1 MMHVMKHKTIS
12 LAAAAALA
20 LGSAS
25 AAHAEIGFKAGA
37 WDLSFSGNV
46 NGFATWNTCDTKAV
60 AVNGGLAC
68 NRPGP
73 DSSKEQA
80 IESGL
85 LPSALVFSAK
95 SRQMGLDI
103 GVTIGFYPGITSS
116 STDTGKSGIGRSNI
130 DARQNF
136 LTFGDKSWG
145 TVKVGRDIGLFASDA
160 ILSDMTLLGVGS
172 GGAFLG
178 GNTTLGRIGVGYIY
192 TDWIPQI
199 SYSSP
204 KYGGFQYSA
213 GLFQGMDVFSF
224 SGLASSAT
232 LTQHEQPGLQAKGSY
247 EWTGTVAGKAWV
259 SALSQKV
266 KARAGDATPPPV
278 GGTPIPAGLS
288 VSGQAFDLGGK
299 VNVAD
304 FEGVLYAYSG
314 DGIGTTAIGFDA
326 AAFANGA
333 LEKRK
338 SKGGYAQGT
347 YKIGK
352 FKPGLSYGE
361 SRLDLANNETVATN
375 GTLVKSNKSAVVGLY
390 YSLTQSLNLVGEY
403 IKTTAKNQAG
413 GENKDSVIALGA
425 ILFF

>member
-20 LGSAS
+20 LGSVC

-145 TVKVGRDIGLFASDA
+145 TVKVGRDIGLFGSDA
-160 ILSDMTLLGVGS
+160 ILADMTLLGVGS
-172 GGAFLG
+172 GGAVLG

-199 SYSSP
+199 TYSSP

-213 GLFQGMDVFSF
+213 GVFQGINIVKF
-224 SGLASSAT
+224 GGTGAVEPNSAT
-232 LTQHEQPGLQAKGSY
+232 LTGHEQPGFQAKASY
-247 EWTGTVAGKAWV
+247 EWTGSVAGKAWV
-259 SALSQKV
+259 SGMSQQV
-266 KARAGDATPPPV
+266 KARAGDAA
-278 GGTPIPAGLS
+278 PAGSS
-288 VSGQAFDLGGK
+288 VSGQAFDIGAK
-299 VNVAD
+299 VNAGAL
-304 FEGVLYAYSG
+304 EGVLYAYSG
-314 DGIGTTAIGFDA
+314 DGNGTTAIGFDA
-326 AAFANGA
+326 AALVPGGLA
-333 LEKRK
+333 KRK
-338 SKGGYAQGT
+338 SKGGYGQVT
-347 YKIGK
+347 YKFGK
-352 FKPGLSYGE
+352 LKPGVSYGE
-361 SRLDLANNETVATN
+361 SSLDLASNETSPN
-375 GTLVKSNKSAVVGLY
+375 LVKKNKSWVLGMY
-390 YSLTQSLNLVGEY
+390 YSLTPSVNLVAEY
-403 IKTTAKNQAG
+403 VPTTASNQAG
-413 GENKDSVIALGA
+413 GEVKDKLIALGA

>member
-1 MMHVMKHKTIS
+1 MHVMKHKTIS

-20 LGSAS
+20 LGSAC
-25 AAHAEIGFKAGA
+25 AHAEIGFKAGA

-60 AVNGGLAC
+60 GVQGGLAC
-68 NRPGP
+68 NRVSPNG
-73 DSSKEQA
+73 DKEQA

-95 SRQMGLDI
+95 SRQSGFDI
-103 GVTIGFYPGITSS
+103 GVTIGFYPGISS
-116 STDTGKSGIGRSNI
+116 SATGKGGIGRSDI

-145 TVKVGRDIGLFASDA
+145 TVKVGRDIGLFGSDA

-172 GGAFLG
+172 GAGAIRG

-199 SYSSP
+199 SYASP
-204 KYGGFQYSA
+204 NYGGFQYSA
-213 GLFQGMDVFSF
+213 GVFQGMDVVNF
-224 SGLASSAT
+224 SGNANSAT
-232 LTQHEQPGLQAKGSY
+232 LTQHEEPGLQAKASY
-247 EWTGTVAGKAWV
+247 EWGGRISGKAWV
-259 SALSQKV
+259 GGLSQKV
-266 KARAGDATPPPV
+266 KARSTDNA
-278 GGTPIPAGLS
+278 PAGAS
-288 VSGQAFDLGGK
+288 VSGQAFDIGAK
-299 VNVAD
+299 VNSGGL
-304 FEGVLYAYSG
+304 EGVLYAYTG

-326 AAFANGA
+326 ASFAGGT

-338 SKGGYAQGT
+338 SKGWYAQGT

-352 FKPGLSYGE
+352 WKPGISYGV
-361 SRLDLANNETVATN
+361 SKLDLASNESSPN
-375 GTLVKSNKSAVVGLY
+375 LVKENKSLVLGLY
-390 YSLTQSLNLVGEY
+390 YSLTPSLNLVAEY
-403 IKTTAKNQAG
+403 IPTTAKNQS
-413 GENKDSVIALGA
+413 GEEVKDKVIALGA

>member
-1 MMHVMKHKTIS
+1 MRAMKHKKTS
-12 LAAAAALA
+12 LAVAAALA

-25 AAHAEIGFKAGA
+25 AVPAEIGFKAGA

-46 NGFATWNTCDTKAV
+46 NGFLTRTSCDNSAAT
-60 AVNGGLAC
+60 VNGGLAC
-68 NRPGP
+68 NNAGG
-73 DSSKEQA
+73 SKEVA

-95 SRQMGLDI
+95 STQSGWDI
-103 GVTIGFYPGITSS
+103 GVTIGFYPGLNDGGTAGKTGLSTS
-116 STDTGKSGIGRSNI
+116 TI
-130 DARQNF
+130 DLRQNF
-136 LTFGDKSWG
+136 LTFGDKTIG
-145 TVKVGRDIGLFASDA
+145 TIKVGKDIGLFGSDA
-160 ILSDMTLLGVGS
+160 ILADMTLLGVGS
-172 GGAFLG
+172 AGAFGG

-213 GLFQGMDVFSF
+213 GAFQGVDVV
-224 SGLASSAT
+224 SSAT
-232 LTQHEQPGLQAKGSY
+232 LTAHEQPGIQAKGSY
-247 EWTGTVAGKAWV
+247 EWKGPVSGKAWV
-259 SALSQKV
+259 SGMNQKV
-266 KARAGDATPPPV
+266 KRRAGDTA
-278 GGTPIPAGLS
+278 PAGSSL
-288 VSGQAFDLGGK
+288 SGQAFDLGAK

-304 FEGVLYAYSG
+304 FEGVLYAYSA
-314 DGIGTTAIGFDA
+314 DGIGTEAIGFNA
-326 AAFANGA
+326 AAVVGGN

-338 SKGGYAQGT
+338 SKGGYVQGT
-347 YKIGK
+347 YKFGK

-361 SRLDLANNETVATN
+361 SSLDLASNEAN
-375 GTLVKSNKSAVVGLY
+375 ANLVKKNKSAVLGLY

-403 IKTTAKNQAG
+403 IKTTAQNQAG

>member
-1 MMHVMKHKTIS
+1 MKHKKTS
-12 LAAAAALA
+12 LAVAAALA

-25 AAHAEIGFKAGA
+25 AVHAEIGFKAGA

-46 NGFATWNTCDTKAV
+46 NGFATWNSCDSSAT

-68 NRPGP
+68 NNGVGGG
-73 DSSKEQA
+73 KEQA

-85 LPSALVFSAK
+85 LPSALVFGAK
-95 SRQMGLDI
+95 SRQAGWDI
-103 GVTIGFYPGITSS
+103 GWTIGFYPGITSS
-116 STDTGKSGIGRSNI
+116 ATGKHGIGASTI

-136 LTFGDKSWG
+136 LTFGDKGWG
-145 TVKVGRDIGLFASDA
+145 TVKVGRDIGLFGSDA
-160 ILSDMTLLGVGS
+160 ILADMTLLGVGS
-172 GGAFLG
+172 GGGAFPT

-213 GLFQGMDVFSF
+213 GVFQGMDVFPAF
-224 SGLASSAT
+224 SGNANSAS
-232 LTQHEQPGLQAKGSY
+232 LTAHEQPGLQAKGSY
-247 EWTGTVAGKAWV
+247 EWAGTVGGKAWV

-266 KARAGDATPPPV
+266 KARAGDTA
-278 GGTPIPAGLS
+278 PAGS
-288 VSGQAFDLGGK
+288 SISGQAFDLGAK
-299 VNVAD
+299 MNVAD

-326 AAFANGA
+326 AAVVGA
-333 LEKRK
+333 TLEKRK
-338 SKGGYAQGT
+338 SKGGYVQGT

-361 SRLDLANNETVATN
+361 SRLDLASNESAGTN
-375 GTLVKSNKSAVVGLY
+375 PTLVKKNKSLIGGLY

-403 IKTTAKNQAG
+403 IKTTAQNQAG

>member
-1 MMHVMKHKTIS
+1 MVTDFNGREHMMHVMKHKTIS
-12 LAAAAALA
+12 FAAAAALA
-20 LGSAS
+20 LGSAC
-25 AAHAEIGFKAGA
+25 AHAEIGFKAGA

-60 AVNGGLAC
+60 GVQGGLAC
-68 NRPGP
+68 NRVSPNG
-73 DSSKEQA
+73 DKEQA

-95 SRQMGLDI
+95 SRQSGFDI
-103 GVTIGFYPGITSS
+103 GVTIGFYPGISS
-116 STDTGKSGIGRSNI
+116 SSTGKSGIGRPTI

-145 TVKVGRDIGLFASDA
+145 TVKVGRDIGLFGSDA
-160 ILSDMTLLGVGS
+160 ILADMTLLGVGS
-172 GGAFLG
+172 AGAFGG

-213 GLFQGMDVFSF
+213 GAFQGVDAVSTA
-224 SGLASSAT
+224 GANSAT
-232 LTQHEQPGLQAKGSY
+232 LTGHEQPGIQAKGSY
-247 EWTGTVAGKAWV
+247 EWKGTVGGKAWV

-266 KARAGDATPPPV
+266 KDRTPP
-278 GGTPIPAGLS
+278 GSSI
-288 VSGQAFDLGGK
+288 SGQAFDLGGK

-304 FEGVLYAYSG
+304 FEGVLYAYSA
-314 DGIGTTAIGFDA
+314 DGIGTEAIGFNA
-326 AAFANGA
+326 AAVVGGN

-338 SKGGYAQGT
+338 SKGGYVQGT
-347 YKIGK
+347 YKFGK

-361 SRLDLANNETVATN
+361 SSLDLASNETNAN
-375 GTLVKSNKSAVVGLY
+375 LVKKNKSAVLGLY

-403 IKTTAKNQAG
+403 IKTTAQNQAG